1 MSSFPAVEAILGVR
15 DENLLHLLLPNLED
29 REKQYQPAVLGH
41 DTRVQQ
47 RWATKLNNTQMVERM
62 H

>member
-29 REKQYQPAVLGH
+29 REKQYQPAVL
-41 DTRVQQ
+41 
-47 RWATKLNNTQMVERM
+47 
-62 H
+62 